1 MTALLRAFGLGFGF
15 QARELAVSTNAYF
28 SLVSAPFFT
37 ITLLSMVTYS
47 GRGDLASYAV
57 VAPTLMTLWLAALMY
72 AGEMISED
80 REGGRL
86 ELLVASPVSFPALLF
101 GRLCG
106 AMLLAL
112 PAFGLSILAAG
123 LVMDAWITIHHPVLF
138 VLTALAVTVST
149 AATAAAFSALFVL
162 APSARIVQNTLPMP
176 VFVLSGVMVP
186 ITLFPGWLEAV
197 GRLLY
202 LSWGADLMRDAL
214 APEAV
219 EHAALRLLMV
229 LALGALGLL
238 IGGATIVRFLR
249 RARSEGT
256 LSQV

>member
-1 MTALLRAFGLGFGF
+1 MNVLLRGFGLGFVF
-15 QARELAVSTNAYF
+15 QARELTVSINAYF

-47 GRGDLASYAV
+47 GRGDLAAYAV
-57 VAPTLMTLWLAALMY
+57 VAPTLMTLWTAALMY

-106 AMLLAL
+106 AMLIAL

-123 LVMDAWITIHHPVLF
+123 LVLDTWITVHHPIVF
-138 VLTALAVTVST
+138 VLTAVVVALAT
-149 AATAAAFSALFVL
+149 AATATALSALFVL

-176 VFVLSGVMVP
+176 VFLLSGVMVP
-186 ITLFPGWLEAV
+186 VALFPGWLE
-197 GRLLY
+197 GISRLLY

-214 APEAV
+214 APGVV
-219 EHAALRLLMV
+219 EHAAARLLMV

-238 IGGATIVRFLR
+238 IGGATIARFLR
-249 RARSEGT
+249 RARCEGT